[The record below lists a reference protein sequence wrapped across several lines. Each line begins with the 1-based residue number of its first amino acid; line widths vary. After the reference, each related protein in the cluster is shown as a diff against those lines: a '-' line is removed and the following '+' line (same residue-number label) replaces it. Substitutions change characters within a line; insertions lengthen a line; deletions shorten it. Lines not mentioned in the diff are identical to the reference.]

1 VEASLF
7 RGQENTLF
15 MMMRTVS
22 KGLCR
27 TIPVVLLALSLAAMA
42 QQPTAPAEAPAATP
56 AESHL
61 TPQQAKEL
69 FRSVDEILQFVSDD
83 TGLAQKQ
90 SVKRRLINREEV
102 EKYLLDKIKSD
113 PDTKRAERSEVVLK
127 KFGLIDRDFH
137 LQPFLISLLKEQIA
151 GYYDSK
157 TRTVNLLDWIE
168 PAQQKDVLAHELTHA
183 LQDQRVRLEKW
194 NNTAS
199 ATLPQNASEDNQYLN
214 NDEVDDTRE
223 AVLEGQAMAVFV
235 DYSLRPIGKTVL
247 TAPDMVKAMMEH
259 MSDAADSP
267 IMARAPLLLQQ
278 SLIFPYR
285 EGLGFIQKLLTDRGK
300 EAAFAGLLDSPPS
313 TSWEILNPDQF
324 EQGNHPPRLKI
335 PDIHPL
341 LGSNYTPYDLGAV
354 GQLDLRILATLYGG
368 EELSQTLTPA
378 WDGGYYYA
386 AHIESDAAKK
396 LPSTSTATIATL
408 YFSSWKSEQ
417 AARSFAAMYADNI
430 ARKYSGVVQDEKES
444 TEEETIWQ
452 TAEGPV
458 MIVVRDKQVFISESF
473 DLSTARKLELV
484 MTGIQA
490 TGDTKTA
497 MLAIPQDGLSDGLV
511 RLFANA
517 GMMQVALPKAF

>member
-1 VEASLF
+1 MQIL
-7 RGQENTLF
+7 
-15 MMMRTVS
+15 TVS
-22 KGLCR
+22 KRFLR
-27 TIPVVLLALSLAAMA
+27 SIPIALLAFSLSATAQ
-42 QQPTAPAEAPAATP
+42 QQPTVPAETPATVP

-61 TPQQAKEL
+61 TPEQAKEL
-69 FRSVDEILQFVSDD
+69 FRSVDEILKFASED

-127 KFGLIDRDFH
+127 KFGLIDRDFR

-168 PAQQKDVLAHELTHA
+168 PNQQKEVLAHELTHA

-194 NNTAS
+194 NNPTS
-199 ATLPQNASEDNQYLN
+199 ITLPKNSTDDNQYLN

-223 AVLEGQAMAVFV
+223 AVLEGQAMAVFI
-235 DYSLRPIGKTVL
+235 DYSLRPMGKTLL
-247 TAPDMVKAMMEH
+247 TAPDLVATMKEH

-267 IMARAPLLLQQ
+267 VMARAPLLLQQ

-300 EAAFAGLLDSPPS
+300 QAAFAGVLDNPPS
-313 TSWEILNPDQF
+313 TSWEILNPDLF
-324 EQGNHPPRLKI
+324 EQGKLPPHLRI

-341 LGSNYTPYDLGAV
+341 LGTNYTPYDLGAV

-368 EELSQTLTPA
+368 EELSQHLTPA

-386 AHIESDAAKK
+386 AQIQSDAAKK

-408 YFSSWKSEQ
+408 YLSAWKSEQ
-417 AARSFAAMYADNI
+417 TAQSFAAMYADNI

-444 TEEETIWQ
+444 TEDETIWQ

-458 MIVVRDKQVFISESF
+458 MIVVHGKQVFISESF
-473 DLSTARKLELV
+473 DLATARKLELV
-484 MTGIQA
+484 TTGLDA
-490 TGDTKTA
+490 SGDTKTT
-497 MLAIPQDGLSDGLV
+497 MLTIPNTGLSDGLA
-511 RLFANA
+511 RLFENA
-517 GMMQVALPKAF
+517 GMMRVALPK